1 MLDVSKNAFEG
12 DRLLANDFVRALPSG
27 SFYTYLLLTPELEPF
42 YVGKGKGIRLL
53 QHETEA
59 LRETAIYKSNPF
71 KCNKIRKIVS
81 LGKHVSYRVDRVFGD
96 DEEACLRREEEL
108 IFFYKRRCDGG
119 ILTNLAAGLGSLS
132 SRDPLTTGRHAAT
145 LAGVVHGNPERTT
158 MNLFLQSLGQVAS
171 VPIKPLNEYRIRLV
185 GAYPSPKSLKNVT
198 MRNGLTIVA
207 SALASGLK
215 IEPEVIIPRKFTI
228 APELENW
235 PLKTPPPTKVE
246 GVIENGA
253 ASDIL
258 KLNLVTLV
266 PAELPENEAFQLNAA
281 QAQRIIALVGEK
293 ALLDFDLI

>member
-1 MLDVSKNAFEG
+1 MFDVSKIAFEG
-12 DRLLANDFVRALPSG
+12 DRILANDFVRTLPRG

-59 LRETAIYKSNPF
+59 LRETEIYKTNPF

-81 LGKHVSYRVDRVFGD
+81 LGKHVTYRVDRVFGS

-108 IFFYKRRCDGG
+108 ISFYKRRCDGG

-132 SRDPLTTGRHAAT
+132 SRDPLTAGRQAAT
-145 LAGVVHGNPERTT
+145 LSGVVHGNPERTT

-171 VPIKPLNEYRIRLV
+171 VPIKPLNEYRTRLV

-198 MRNGLTIVA
+198 MRNGLTIIA

-215 IEPEVIIPRKFTI
+215 IEPRVIIPRKFTI

-235 PLKTPPPTKVE
+235 PLETPPPTKVE

-266 PAELPENEAFQLNAA
+266 PAELPEDEAFELNSA
-281 QAQRIIALVGEK
+281 QAQRIISLVGEK
-293 ALLDFDLI
+293 TLLEFDLI